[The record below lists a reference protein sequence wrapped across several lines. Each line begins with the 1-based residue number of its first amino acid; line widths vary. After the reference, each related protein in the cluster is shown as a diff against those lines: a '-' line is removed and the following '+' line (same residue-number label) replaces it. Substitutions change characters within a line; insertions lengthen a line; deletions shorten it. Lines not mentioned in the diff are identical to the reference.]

1 MSISQFEGSDHRP
14 LLSFF
19 NSDRPKK
26 KGMFRFNRSLKE
38 KEEVT
43 RIIDEAWH
51 HSPLAS
57 VIQKLNECRRGIIK
71 WAKEQQE
78 QSNMVIKQKQD
89 ALESAL
95 SNDRPNQTLID
106 ELNSALH
113 KAYLEEEQFW
123 QQRSRI
129 QWLKQGD

>member
-1 MSISQFEGSDHRP
+1 
-14 LLSFF
+14 
-19 NSDRPKK
+19 
-26 KGMFRFNRSLKE
+26 MFRFNRSLKE